1 MPRKKTIKRKRYRRK
16 TRGGD
21 RTVPLE
27 ELRSKFTEIVNRL
40 RGFEDR
46 IKEVSRGDLTNGA
59 TVDRGKL
66 DLTLRRLYTL
76 SHWVYYSLNQYLED
90 LPSHNER
97 SKMETLKRHTIS
109 HLEGILEVARRI
121 PLGGPIVAEIENEFA
136 FVTDKFDQILQ
147 MY

>member
-1 MPRKKTIKRKRYRRK
+1 MV
-16 TRGGD
+16 D
-21 RTVPLE
+21 
-27 ELRSKFTEIVNRL
+27 RL

-66 DLTLRRLYTL
+66 DLTLRRLYSF
-76 SHWVYYSLNQYLED
+76 SHWVYYSLNQYLDD

-97 SKMETLKRHTIS
+97 SKMETLKRHAIS
-109 HLEGILEVARRI
+109 LLERTLEEARRI
-121 PLGGPIVAEIENEFA
+121 PLGGPIGAEIENEIA
-136 FVTDKFDQILQ
+136 FITDKFDQILQ